1 MGDLLGPKGIRIAQV
16 HCWTPLPT
24 TKKGFRTLAQ
34 RFKFRDKPP
43 IAMFVNAGSRPQLLD
58 MSSEKFSGKKFAK
71 QVLYA
76 TAAKAS
82 LVQISSVDEEPERER
97 RREHVGQ
104 RPLEDEDPPGEE
116 PVPDESGEEKDADV
130 VDLDT

>member
-1 MGDLLGPKGIRIAQV
+1 MG
-16 HCWTPLPT
+16 
-24 TKKGFRTLAQ
+24 TLAQ

-71 QVLYA
+71 QV
-76 TAAKAS
+76 AKLQKQAQPRRH
-82 LVQISSVDEEPERER
+82 LEERRQEPERER